1 MEAAFFVIVQRQI
14 FGVRGLSLSAFI
26 DFIIHYL
33 TKEFELVSWNLE
45 VQKFEVKHSGER
57 ICEVLQKIIIDWDLN
72 KANMVLMV
80 RDYASNG
87 ALETRLLD
95 IDSFGFIAAHSF
107 YLVLAPL
114 GFQRRNVGR
123 L

>member
-1 MEAAFFVIVQRQI
+1 M
-14 FGVRGLSLSAFI
+14 
-26 DFIIHYL
+26 
-33 TKEFELVSWNLE
+33 
-45 VQKFEVKHSGER
+45 QKFEVKHSGER